1 MIELTEKLECL
12 EELTKKTFEGI
23 DKLIKKNKFKHIY
36 FLDTN
41 IVHGYPQAIEI
52 LAQEDMN
59 SKNGNEP
66 NLIIISDVVRRELNG
81 LKKSTNIEK
90 ASDARVALNGI
101 NKYIQTNEKFSVDG
115 FNIGVKFP
123 RGSYMVLLPYS
134 EQSGIFPKLRTEFKG
149 DDQIISSA
157 VALRVGLG
165 DNNKGKVK
173 IISDDNDMYTSC
185 FQFNMPCSRFE
196 EFYKDYDYT
205 GFVEIEMDWS
215 KNPKLCEN
223 LAAKKIDKLS
233 IKLIKELTDQ
243 PIYPNEFIRFVGYK
257 IDSNRPFRVDNEVK
271 NAYFILHNY
280 EKFMKEKEEDGVK
293 FPYSAGWEQECA
305 LELLYDPNIDYVT
318 LSGPPGGG
326 KTILPID
333 VGLHMLRRENIYSIL
348 ASSPPQ
354 QNSNIGFLPGT
365 KEEKLKEEN
374 VKILDALNF
383 LLGENKRMNISKDKV
398 SEEVQGMIEKRKIE
412 FETLSYIKGRTLSRK
427 LILFDETEDYE
438 PSQMRKLVSRLGN
451 GSKMV
456 FSGDPYQI
464 DNPRCSKTRNGLVYL
479 ISQLKGQPNYAHLTL
494 KETNYRHPR
503 SQEIIKLLS

>member
-1 MIELTEKLECL
+1 VIELTEKLECL

-205 GFVEIEMDWS
+205 GFVEIEIDWKKNS
-215 KNPKLCEN
+215 KLYQN
-223 LAAKKIDKLS
+223 LVAKRIDTIS
-233 IKLIKELTDQ
+233 IETIKGLTDQ
-243 PIYPNEFIRFVGYK
+243 PIYPNEFIRFIGYQ
-257 IDSNRPFRVDNEVK
+257 IDQNRPFRVDKEAK
-271 NAYFILHNY
+271 NAYIRLRNF
-280 EKFMKEKEEDGVK
+280 EKFMEEKMK
-293 FPYSAGWEQECA
+293 NKTPLAYIAGWDQECA
-305 LELLYDPNIDYVT
+305 LELLCDPDVDYIT
-318 LSGPPGGG
+318 FSGPPGVG
-326 KTILPID
+326 KTVLPMD
-333 VGLHMLRRENIYSIL
+333 VGLHMLKNEKIYSIL

-354 QNSNIGFLPGT
+354 QNSSIGFLPGT
-365 KEEKLKEEN
+365 KEEKLREEN
-374 VKILDALNF
+374 IKIIDALNF
-383 LLGENKRMNISKDKV
+383 LLGENERMKV
-398 SEEVQGMIEKRKIE
+398 SKNYVSKEIQSMIEKGEVE

>member
-1 MIELTEKLECL
+1 MIELIEKLECL

-23 DKLIKKNKFKHIY
+23 NKIIKNKKFKHIY
-36 FLDTN
+36 VLDTN
-41 IVHGYPQAIEI
+41 IIHGCPQAIEI
-52 LAQEDMN
+52 LAQEDIN

-81 LKKSTNIEK
+81 LKKSKNIEK
-90 ASDARVALNGI
+90 ATDARIALNGI
-101 NKYIQTNEKFSVDG
+101 NKYIQNNEKFSVDG

-123 RGSYMVLLPYS
+123 RNSYMILLPYS
-134 EQSGIFPKLRTEFKG
+134 ERLESFPKLRTEFKG

-157 VALRVGLG
+157 VALRDKLG

-215 KNPKLCEN
+215 KDRKLCQD
-223 LAAKKIDKLS
+223 LVGKKVDRLPVKR
-233 IKLIKELTDQ
+233 IKELTDQ
-243 PIYPNEFIRFVGYK
+243 PIYPNEFIRFIGPH
-257 IDSNRPFRVDNEVK
+257 IDPKKCFKVDKKTE
-271 NAYFILHNY
+271 NAFSELRNFKRFMR
-280 EKFMKEKEEDGVK
+280 EKQEKRVK
-293 FPYSAGWEQECA
+293 FAYIPGWEQECA
-305 LELLYDPNIDYVT
+305 LELLYDPDIDYIT

-326 KTILPID
+326 KTVLPID
-333 VGLHMLRRENIYSIL
+333 VGLHMLKNEMIYSIL

-374 VKILDALNF
+374 IKIIDALNF
-383 LLGENKRMNISKDKV
+383 LLGENERMNISKDDV
-398 SEEVQGMIEKRKIE
+398 SKYVQDMIEKREIE

-427 LILFDETEDYE
+427 LILFDEAEDYE
-438 PSQMRKLVSRLGN
+438 PSQMRKLVSRLGY

-464 DNPRCSKTRNGLVYL
+464 DNPHCSKTRNGLVYL

-494 KETNYRHPR
+494 KYNNYRHPR